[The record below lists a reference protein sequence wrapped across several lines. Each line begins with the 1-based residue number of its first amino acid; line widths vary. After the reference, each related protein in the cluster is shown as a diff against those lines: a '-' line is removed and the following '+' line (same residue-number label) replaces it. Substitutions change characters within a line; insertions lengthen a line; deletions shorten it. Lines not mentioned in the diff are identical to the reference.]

1 MRLNS
6 VLRLLLI
13 ITVSLASLSGLK
25 AQVITYEDSLNAGLT
40 RSDKP
45 TVISGYGQAKVEYD
59 LKQKTGTA
67 NLTRNVLFVGHRFNS
82 RISFFSELEL
92 ENAGID
98 DGKPSGSVSMEQLFI
113 KFNLNRDIYLIAGL
127 FIPRIGM
134 INENH
139 LPTTF
144 NGNDR
149 HFTETLIIPA
159 TWRELGIGLYGNV
172 RSIPGLNYS
181 LGIMNG
187 LNSAAFKAGTGIREG
202 RFGGNNATASNIA
215 ITGSL
220 LYYVR
225 NFRLQ
230 ASGYFGGSAGLNK
243 RNADSLMLNYG
254 AFGTPVAMTEFNAQY
269 HNKGMA
275 FKALFAYTSIP
286 DAYAINRAYA
296 NNTPKQMMGGLVEAG
311 YNLLYAF
318 NPKTTH
324 NLTVF
329 ARYEYVN
336 LNSKIAS
343 NGINND
349 VLKKQYIVAGI
360 TYQPIKGVVIK
371 ADYVHRITGE
381 PNPALIINPYP
392 QALPYY
398 TSNGFVNLGIGY
410 SF

>member
-1 MRLNS
+1 MTPSAFIRKT
-6 VLRLLLI
+6 LLI
-13 ITVSLASLSGLK
+13 GGLLITSLAG
-25 AQVITYEDSLNAGLT
+25 AQVITQEDSLNAGLT

-45 TVISGYGQAKVEYD
+45 TVISGYGEAKVSYD
-59 LKQKTGTA
+59 LRLRTGNA
-67 NLTRNVLFVGHRFNS
+67 NLTRNVLFLGHKFSS

-98 DGKPSGSVSMEQLFI
+98 DGKPTGSVAMEQLFL
-113 KFNLNRDIYLIAGL
+113 KFNINKDLYIIAGL

-149 HFTETLIIPA
+149 HFVETLLIPA

-172 RSIPGLNYS
+172 RRIPGLNYS
-181 LGIMNG
+181 LGLMNG
-187 LNSAAFKAGTGIREG
+187 LNSAGFKSGSGIRDG

-215 ITGSL
+215 VTGSL

-230 ASGYFGGSAGLNK
+230 ASGYFGGTAGLTK

-269 HNKGMA
+269 HNKGMS
-275 FKALFAYTSIP
+275 FKGLVVLTSIP
-286 DAYAINRAYA
+286 DAAKINRAYA
-296 NNTPKQMMGGLVEAG
+296 NNTPEQMFGGLFEAG
-311 YNLLYAF
+311 YNILYAF
-318 NPKTTH
+318 NPDTKR
-324 NLTVF
+324 NLTLF
-329 ARYEYVN
+329 ARYEYMN
-336 LNSKIAS
+336 LNSKVAY
-343 NGINND
+343 NGIENGI
-349 VLKKQYIVAGI
+349 LKKQYIVAGI
-360 TYQPIKGVVIK
+360 TYQPVRGVNIKF
-371 ADYVHRITGE
+371 DYVHRITGE

-398 TSNGFVNLGIGY
+398 TANGFVNLGIGY